1 MDYYYTEHVEII
13 LHRVK
18 IMYESTQEEVTKT
31 EKVSS
36 AFASIGKFIVSLLET
51 VVVALVISIVLYIFV
66 MTPHEVIGNSM
77 HPTYKN
83 GEYLMANR
91 ISYRIGEPER
101 GDVIIFKYSDTQDF
115 IKRVI
120 GLPGDTVML
129 KDGQLYVNN
138 KLLDESDYLAD
149 TVYTNGGEYL
159 KEGESKKVPE
169 GEYFVCGDNRP
180 HSSDSR
186 VFGPIP
192 EKDIKGKAWIVYFP
206 FSEFRIV
213 THQEYSNL

>member
-1 MDYYYTEHVEII
+1 
-13 LHRVK
+13 
-18 IMYESTQEEVTKT
+18 MYEENQTVETPT
-31 EKVSS
+31 EKISS
-36 AFASIGKFIVSLLET
+36 AFASIGKFLVSFLET

-91 ISYRIGEPER
+91 ISYRIGEPKR
-101 GDVIIFKYSDTQDF
+101 GDVVIFRYSETQDF

-129 KDGQLYVNN
+129 KDGELYIND
-138 KLLDESDYLAD
+138 KRLDESDYLSS

-159 KEGESKKVPE
+159 KEGESKTLSE

-186 VFGPIP
+186 VFGPI
-192 EKDIKGKAWIVYFP
+192 EEDAIKGKAWIVYFP

-213 THQEYSNL
+213 QHEDYPNI

>member
-1 MDYYYTEHVEII
+1 
-13 LHRVK
+13 
-18 IMYESTQEEVTKT
+18 MYEQEQTGNTQT
-31 EKVSS
+31 EKLSS
-36 AFASIGKFIVSLLET
+36 IFSSISQFLLSFLET
-51 VVVALVISIVLYIFV
+51 VVVALVISVVLYLFI

-83 GEYLMANR
+83 GEMLTANK
-91 ISYRIGEPER
+91 IVYRFSDPQR

-129 KDGQLYVNN
+129 KDGHIYIND
-138 KLLDESDYLAD
+138 KLLDESKYLSD
-149 TVYTNGGEYL
+149 SIYTSGGNFL
-159 KEGESKKVPE
+159 KEGASTTVPE

-186 VFGPIP
+186 EFGPIKI
-192 EKDIKGKAWIVYFP
+192 ENIKGKAWIVYFP
-206 FSEFRIV
+206 FSEFRIAK
-213 THQEYSNL
+213 HESYSNI

>member
-1 MDYYYTEHVEII
+1 
-13 LHRVK
+13 
-18 IMYESTQEEVTKT
+18 MYENSSEQITTPTQ
-31 EKVSS
+31 KVSS
-36 AFASIGKFIVSLLET
+36 AFASIGQFILSFLET
-51 VVVALVISIVLYIFV
+51 VVVALVISIVLYIFI

-83 GEYLMANR
+83 GEYLMANK
-91 ISYRIGEPER
+91 ITYRLKDPQR

-129 KDGQLYVNN
+129 KDGQLYINN
-138 KLLDESDYLAD
+138 KLLDESNYLND
-149 TVYTNGGEYL
+149 SVYTNGGDFL
-159 KEGESKKVPE
+159 KEGESKTVPE

-186 VFGPIP
+186 TFGSISK
-192 EKDIKGKAWIVYFP
+192 EDIKGKAWIVYFP
-206 FSEFRIV
+206 FPEFRIV
-213 THQEYSNL
+213 QHEVYKNM